1 MIVAALVALWLAVI
15 NALTVLAFWTDKR
28 IARHGGRRVSE
39 SNLLTLALLGGSPGA
54 LFARQR
60 FRHKTRKQPFSSQLI
75 TICVAQA
82 VGAIMLVVSR
92 F

>member
-1 MIVAALVALWLAVI
+1 MTAVALVALWLAVI

-28 IARHGGRRVSE
+28 IARPGGRRVSE
-39 SNLLTLALLGGSPGA
+39 SNLLTLALLGGSPSA

-75 TICVAQA
+75 SICVMQA
-82 VGAIMLVVSR
+82 VGAILLAVSR
-92 F
+92 S

>member
-1 MIVAALVALWLAVI
+1 MIVAALAALWLAVI
-15 NALTVLAFWTDKR
+15 NALTVLAFWADKR
-28 IARHGGRRVSE
+28 IARQGGRRVSE
-39 SNLLTLALLGGSPGA
+39 SNLLTLALLGGTPGA

-75 TICVAQA
+75 TICLMQA
-82 VGAIMLVVSR
+82 VGAILLAVSR

>member
-1 MIVAALVALWLAVI
+1 MMAVALVAMWLAVI
-15 NALTVLAFWTDKR
+15 NALSVLAFWIDKR
-28 IARHGGRRVSE
+28 IARQGGRRVSE

-75 TICVAQA
+75 TICVMQA
-82 VGAIMLVVSR
+82 VGAMVLAISR
-92 F
+92 S